1 MMENTTVVDAA
12 SGIIEASAK
21 LVIKNMV
28 RVMAGFKPGQI
39 IESHEFKIGD
49 HPLLIRVYPNGRDE
63 NFKGYVSVYLKNKG
77 DVELSVK
84 SLLITDVTTDVIDYQ
99 LPLRVGSGRGAT
111 KFLTHAECAEAFKD
125 KDFVVEAKVEMP
137 GEPLTIAGGKSSPA
151 SKRQKLN
158 LLEKVF
164 NKMERTD
171 FTLVFNGE
179 EVPCH
184 KVILAAASPVFEA
197 MVDNQHKEAIECRA
211 NIELSEEIGRDFVRF
226 IYTGDLEDNVL
237 EENASA
243 FLAMGEMYDLVEL
256 KDKAE
261 AKLLSQLK
269 RENMVEMIS
278 FGELY
283 RAKSIFEA
291 ALKMTKNNMT
301 WLRSQV

>member
-12 SGIIEASAK
+12 SGIVEASGK

-28 RVMAGFKPGQI
+28 RVMAGFKTGQR
-39 IESHEFKIGD
+39 IESDQFKLGD
-49 HPLLIRVYPNGRDE
+49 HPLLIRVYPNGRD
-63 NFKGYVSVYLKNKG
+63 NNSKGHVSVFLINKG
-77 DVELSVK
+77 DVEICVK
-84 SLLITDVTTDVIDYQ
+84 LLLITDVKKIVHNYEFPLNVGQ
-99 LPLRVGSGRGAT
+99 LCGIA
-111 KFLTHAECAEAFKD
+111 KFLTHAKCIEAFKD
-125 KDFVVEAKVEMP
+125 KDFVVTAKVEMP
-137 GEPLTIAGGKSSPA
+137 GEPMTISGGDSSPVP
-151 SKRQKLN
+151 KRQKFN
-158 LLEKVF
+158 VFERVF

-171 FTLVFNGE
+171 FTLVFNGV

-184 KVILAAASPVFEA
+184 KHILAAASPVFEA
-197 MVDNQHKEAIECRA
+197 MVNNQHKEAIDCKA
-211 NIELSEEIGRDFVRF
+211 NIELSEEIGRAFVRF

-237 EENASA
+237 EEHASA

-283 RAKSIFEA
+283 RAKGIFEA